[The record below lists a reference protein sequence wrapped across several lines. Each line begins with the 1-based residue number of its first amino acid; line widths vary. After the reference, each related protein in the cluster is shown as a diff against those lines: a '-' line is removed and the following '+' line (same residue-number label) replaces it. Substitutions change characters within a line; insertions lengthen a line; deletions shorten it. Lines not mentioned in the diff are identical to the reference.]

1 MMEKL
6 KQLLKKNKIFKFFF
20 LFYFIFLYFINPSKQ
35 EVLSNSLEL
44 QGNFIQGGLLFGKTD
59 PKNKILFNNQKIFVN
74 KQGDFI
80 LGIKREEKKNNI
92 LTVITKKKRTTRNKN
107 YFKKL

>member
-20 LFYFIFLYFINPSKQ
+20 LFYFIFLYFINPSTQ

-59 PKNKILFNNQKIFVN
+59 PKNKIFFNNQKIFVN

-92 LTVITKKKRTTRNKN
+92 LTVVTKKKKN
-107 YFKKL
+107 NMK